1 MKITNPAIIKV
12 RLLNEKMIKEKLMKK
27 AYSCMVWSR
36 AAGNFW
42 IKLVTLKNFKMWE
55 IFKHK

>member
-27 AYSCMVWSR
+27 GYSCTFWSS
-36 AAGNFW
+36 ATGN
-42 IKLVTLKNFKMWE
+42 L
-55 IFKHK
+55 